1 MAIALGPPPVVY
13 QSTSEMINIISSQ
26 SVSVKMRSRSTT
38 TNDDD
43 DVNDVVKACDPVK
56 YFEACLENG
65 HCDLIE
71 SESSIQDD
79 DADAAAMWDDF
90 NRDIEWM

>member
-1 MAIALGPPPVVY
+1 
-13 QSTSEMINIISSQ
+13 
-26 SVSVKMRSRSTT
+26 
-38 TNDDD
+38 
-43 DVNDVVKACDPVK
+43 VKACDPVK
-56 YFEACLENG
+56 YFEACLDNG

-79 DADAAAMWDDF
+79 DVDADAAAIWDDF